1 MAKTFGE
8 NLRRIRTRKGITQ
21 ETLMV
26 ALGLRRP
33 APISL
38 WESRATLP
46 RPDTIVRL
54 EQALG
59 CDPRELLDGVETP
72 YDRLRAGKSLES
84 DADFV
89 LDRFTGE
96 RKRANSA

>member
-54 EQALG
+54 ARALG

-72 YDRLRAGKSLES
+72 YDRLRAGKGLES
-84 DADFV
+84 DSYQG